1 MTLQSLF
8 IVPNLYVFTALAI
21 KISILCLYRRIF
33 TVRGF
38 QRASLITGLVVVANA
53 TAAEVAA
60 LLVYRP
66 ITKFWSRLEPGS
78 CFNFDTYYVAVQV
91 TDVVIDTVIL
101 ALPIR
106 MVSKL
111 QLSRT
116 DKATILGVFLLG
128 GL

>member
-8 IVPNLYVFTALAI
+8 IVTNLYLFTTLAI

-33 TVRGF
+33 TVRNF
-38 QRASLITGLVVVANA
+38 QRASLVSGLVVVAFA
-53 TAAEVAA
+53 LVAEVGA
-60 LLVYRP
+60 LLSCRP
-66 ITKFWSRLEPGS
+66 VTKFWSRLEPGY
-78 CFNFDTYYVAVQV
+78 CFNFDTCYLAIQA
-91 TDVVIDTVIL
+91 TDVLIDTIIL

-116 DKATILGVFLLG
+116 DKATTLGIFLLG

>member
-8 IVPNLYVFTALAI
+8 IVLNLYLFTALAI

-33 TVRGF
+33 TVRNF
-38 QRASLITGLVVVANA
+38 QRASLVTGLVVVAFA
-53 TAAEVAA
+53 IAAEVAA
-60 LLVYRP
+60 LLSCRP
-66 ITKFWSRLEPGS
+66 VTKFWSRLEPGY

-91 TDVVIDTVIL
+91 IDVVIDTIIL
-101 ALPIR
+101 ALPVR

-116 DKATILGVFLLG
+116 DKATILGIFLLG